1 MEDFIYY
8 NGKKYRKG
16 YTTGTCAAAAAKACV
31 EMILTQEEVSAVQ
44 VTTTGGTILEIPVAY
59 QKFSKDKATA
69 AVQKDGGDDI
79 DATNGMW
86 IFVDVDLTDNAEVV
100 LDGGVGVGRATQKGI
115 SVAVGEAAI
124 NPAPRKNILATVRE
138 SLGENRGAKIL
149 VYAPEG
155 EERAKRTMNSNLGI
169 IGGISILGTTGIVTP
184 MSDEGWKKSLSMELE
199 MKRNQGLDQIIL
211 VPGNYGDD
219 FVQNTLGFSSGN
231 IVSMSNFVGYMLKET
246 QRLAFKKVLMV
257 GHFGKLVKVSA
268 GIFTTYS
275 KDADARA
282 EILVA
287 NLALLGAPL
296 SLLQA
301 VEKCN
306 TTEAAGELIEE
317 AGFTQVYDVIV
328 QKIKARSE
336 RFLKFTKPSVEVDVV
351 TFSTERGL
359 LAATKDIDVLREEW
373 R

>member
-16 YTTGTCAAAAAKACV
+16 YTTGTCAAAAAKACAQ
-31 EMILTQEEVSAVQ
+31 MILTQEEVSLVQ
-44 VTTTGGTILEIPVAY
+44 VETTGGQILEIPVAK
-59 QKFSKDKATA
+59 QQFSKTKATA

-79 DATNGMW
+79 DATHGMW
-86 IFVDVDLTDNAEVV
+86 IFVDVELTEENKIH
-100 LDGGVGVGRATQKGI
+100 LDGGIGIGRATQKGI

-124 NPAPRKNILATVRE
+124 NPAPRKNIIATMRD
-138 SLGENRGAKIL
+138 SLGETRGANI
-149 VYAPEG
+149 VIYAPEG

-169 IGGISILGTTGIVTP
+169 VGGISILGTTGIVTP
-184 MSDEGWKKSLSMELE
+184 MSDEGWKKSLSIELE
-199 MKRNQGLDQIIL
+199 MKRTQGMEQIIL

-219 FVQNTLGFSSGN
+219 FVQNTLGFSN
-231 IVSMSNFVGYMLKET
+231 NQVVSMSNFVGYMLKET
-246 QRLAFKKVLMV
+246 QRLAFKRVLMV

-287 NLALLGAPL
+287 NLALLGAPI
-296 SLLQA
+296 SLLEE

-306 TTEAAGELIEE
+306 TTEAAGELIEA
-317 AGFTQVYDVIV
+317 AGYSHVYDVIV

-336 RFLKFTKPSVEVDVV
+336 RFLKFTKPSVEIDVV

-359 LAATKDIDVLREEW
+359 LASTKDIEVLREEW
-373 R
+373 Q

>member
-31 EMILTQEEVSAVQ
+31 EMILTQGEVSAVQ

-79 DATNGMW
+79 DATHGMW

-100 LDGGVGVGRATQKGI
+100 LDGGVGIGRATQKGI

>member
-1 MEDFIYY
+1 
-8 NGKKYRKG
+8 
-16 YTTGTCAAAAAKACV
+16 
-31 EMILTQEEVSAVQ
+31 
-44 VTTTGGTILEIPVAY
+44 
-59 QKFSKDKATA
+59 
-69 AVQKDGGDDI
+69 
-79 DATNGMW
+79 
-86 IFVDVDLTDNAEVV
+86 
-100 LDGGVGVGRATQKGI
+100 
-115 SVAVGEAAI
+115 
-124 NPAPRKNILATVRE
+124 
-138 SLGENRGAKIL
+138 
-149 VYAPEG
+149 
-155 EERAKRTMNSNLGI
+155 
-169 IGGISILGTTGIVTP
+169 
-184 MSDEGWKKSLSMELE
+184 
-199 MKRNQGLDQIIL
+199 IIL

-317 AGFTQVYDVIV
+317 AGFTQVYEVIA

-336 RFLKFTKPSVEVDVV
+336 RFLKFTKPSVEIDVV